1 MEVWAARQAKA
12 AEIQRAAEKRDLEWK
27 YADLQRDLLVKAAD
41 EKEDIERKHAH
52 LKYQQAL
59 RNAASNFFD
68 NIITS
73 KTLQVNYH
81 AGCDLKEAG
90 LQSLDNFLKT
100 ERGEDEIVAAM
111 ENHNFDAL
119 VCTFLKGDS
128 LSRLLAE
135 IYSHKRD
142 EITSNDLSDGALQL
156 LGKWKEARGREKRA
170 REENE
175 QATGRFKRGGRSEF
189 SDDDE

>member
-12 AEIQRAAEKRDLEWK
+12 AEIQRAAEKRDLECK

-52 LKYQQAL
+52 LNYQQAL

-81 AGCDLKEAG
+81 AGCELKEAG

-135 IYSHKRD
+135 IYSHNRD

-175 QATGRFKRGGRSEF
+175 QGRFKRGRSEF
-189 SDDDE
+189 SDDDD